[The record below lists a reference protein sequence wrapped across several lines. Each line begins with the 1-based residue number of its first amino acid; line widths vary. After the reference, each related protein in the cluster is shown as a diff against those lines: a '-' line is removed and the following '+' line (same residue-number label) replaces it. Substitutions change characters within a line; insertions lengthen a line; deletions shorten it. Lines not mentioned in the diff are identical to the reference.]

1 MTFNILFVIILT
13 QLKYLMP
20 KTTNKKKTMLNLNDR
35 TIFNEKINHLVKT
48 TDMNYLEAILFYCE
62 DKGLEPETIKGLI
75 SAENKENLR
84 TDAESLNFFPKTSKL
99 PI

>member
-1 MTFNILFVIILT
+1 MSNPS
-13 QLKYLMP
+13 K
-20 KTTNKKKTMLNLNDR
+20 KKKTMLNVNDR
-35 TIFNEKINHLVKT
+35 LEFNEKIASLVT
-48 TDMNYLEAILFYCE
+48 TSNMNYLDAILFYCE

-84 TDAESLNFFPKTSKL
+84 NDAEKLNFFPKTSKL

>member
-1 MTFNILFVIILT
+1 MSNPS
-13 QLKYLMP
+13 K
-20 KTTNKKKTMLNLNDR
+20 KKKTMLNVNDR
-35 TIFNEKINHLVKT
+35 LEFNEKIASLVT
-48 TDMNYLEAILFYCE
+48 TSNMNYLDAILFYCE
-62 DKGLEPETIKGLI
+62 EKGLEPETIKGLI